1 MRNVLTI
8 WITEVQKCRFS
19 RILLTGSTCAQVV
32 TDLYSVFSSRCYN
45 HDYMKML
52 SPSKQTGIG

>member
-19 RILLTGSTCAQVV
+19 RILLTGSTCAKIVIKTYTVCFQVGV
-32 TDLYSVFSSRCYN
+32 IT
-45 HDYMKML
+45 M
-52 SPSKQTGIG
+52 II